1 VQHRWRP
8 ENALYTRLAT
18 QATISSTLAPPK
30 PFMGLAE
37 GSVLVSWAV
46 KSACPMSILTARG
59 RVRKSRS
66 DVPTHLTGFSAS
78 SICIPVYVYSY
89 AGQAL
94 ALRTV
99 PQELAGRKQRAS
111 RLRQGFGGQA
121 EGVPYR
127 RSARRRGKSTEKKEE
142 KGIESGTQEGKKSR
156 AHEPCGSCALFQLCR
171 EVFEASRLNLA

>member
-37 GSVLVSWAV
+37 GSVLLSWAV

-111 RLRQGFGGQA
+111 RLRQGFGGEAQ
-121 EGVPYR
+121 EGAGGAQRKKR
-127 RSARRRGKSTEKKEE
+127 RRELRAARRRA
-142 KGIESGTQEGKKSR
+142 KKSR

-171 EVFEASRLNLA
+171 EVIKASRLNLA